1 MGNLGE
7 KLYEGNFEITIRRKN
22 DKNEHLNHSKYDDH
36 SEKIRQDFLKRFGW
50 EDNNFPEPGVQ
61 MSMREDNLK
70 FRYSLKQG
78 DKVKVKLEIFLDK
91 YPFYRMI
98 YTYYLPETG
107 KIACIDNNRDVFVN
121 SDGKTIPIPG
131 FFIETLKKY
140 KEKSIKI

>member
-1 MGNLGE
+1 
-7 KLYEGNFEITIRRKN
+7 
-22 DKNEHLNHSKYDDH
+22 
-36 SEKIRQDFLKRFGW
+36 
-50 EDNNFPEPGVQ
+50 
-61 MSMREDNLK
+61 
-70 FRYSLKQG
+70 
-78 DKVKVKLEIFLDK
+78 
-91 YPFYRMI
+91 MI